1 MNPALPWKCMRV
13 QRFDA
18 PPSRGKKI
26 VPPSSSHGFRV
37 TAFIRVTHTSGMLS
51 LKLTHDS
58 MCIGTSQSQSP
69 MLGIASTWDQPI
81 TEPHAWDSKH
91 KGPANHRAARLGQQV
106 PQSPASLQNPSC
118 HQSSYQHSTLDVC
131 RKFPNGGG
139 WT

>member
-51 LKLTHDS
+51 LKLTQDS

-69 MLGIASTWDQPI
+69 TLGTASTRDQPI
-81 TEPHAWDSKH
+81 TEPHAWDSRCLKVQPRFRTH
-91 KGPANHRAARLGQQV
+91 LATSHLINTPRWTFAGNSQTEEDGRRTLL
-106 PQSPASLQNPSC
+106 ASHML
-118 HQSSYQHSTLDVC
+118 
-131 RKFPNGGG
+131 
-139 WT
+139 